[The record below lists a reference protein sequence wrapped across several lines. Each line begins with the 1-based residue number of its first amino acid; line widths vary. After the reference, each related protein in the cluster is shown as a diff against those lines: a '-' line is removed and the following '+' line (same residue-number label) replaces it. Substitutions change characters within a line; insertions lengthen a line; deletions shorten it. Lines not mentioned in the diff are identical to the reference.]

1 MTTTTMTMFH
11 KNYIYDLPDELQSL
25 IYKKLFKETLSVIS
39 DMRETQ
45 DNYNKLVAY
54 IKENH
59 YRNYNPEVKRAI
71 WCIYNC
77 REVGDPYYKYYQ
89 YYADDTTDFL
99 RLNKMKMTAYDNK
112 YSTIKYMEFAM
123 FPIIEDN
130 VKNVLEEYARGLLS
144 GTDTY
149 PNPIPI
155 PIKTLRLSNKKI
167 RVEFKETHRFT
178 CCIDIYNSILE
189 TYNFITEVLF
199 ANNLDDIMDLR
210 IWFEYNSFLNGFSIR
225 DGSDGDGDTICTDF
239 YM

>member
-1 MTTTTMTMFH
+1 MTTMFH
-11 KNYIYDLPDELQSL
+11 KNYLYDLPDELQSL

-45 DNYNKLVAY
+45 DNYNTLVEY

-71 WCIYNC
+71 WCIYNR

-99 RLNKMKMTAYDNK
+99 RLNKMKMTAHERK
-112 YSTIKYMEFAM
+112 YSTIKYMVFAM

-130 VKNVLEEYARGLLS
+130 VKKVLEEYARGLLS
-144 GTDTY
+144 GT
-149 PNPIPI
+149 I
-155 PIKTLRLSNKKI
+155 PIKAFVLCNQKI
-167 RVEFKETHRFT
+167 RVEFKDTHRFT

-189 TYNFITEVLF
+189 TYNFIAEVLF

-225 DGSDGDGDTICTDF
+225 DGGDDGCDGDTICPDF

>member
-1 MTTTTMTMFH
+1 MVATE
-11 KNYIYDLPDELQSL
+11 NYLYDLPDELHSL

-99 RLNKMKMTAYDNK
+99 RLNKMKMTAHERK

-123 FPIIEDN
+123 FPIIEDR

-144 GTDTY
+144 GTDT
-149 PNPIPI
+149 NPI
-155 PIKTLRLSNKKI
+155 PIKTLLLCNQKI
-167 RVEFKETHRFT
+167 RVEFKDTHLFT
-178 CCIDIYNSILE
+178 CCIYIYNSILE
-189 TYNFITEVLF
+189 TYNFIAEVLF

>member
-1 MTTTTMTMFH
+1 MVATE
-11 KNYIYDLPDELQSL
+11 NYLYDLPDELHSL

-99 RLNKMKMTAYDNK
+99 RLNKMKMTAYDRK

-123 FPIIEDN
+123 FPIIEDK

-144 GTDTY
+144 GTDT
-149 PNPIPI
+149 N
-155 PIKTLRLSNKKI
+155 PIKTLLLCNQKI

-178 CCIDIYNSILE
+178 CCIDIYNGIIE
-189 TYNFITEVLF
+189 TYNFIAEVLF

-225 DGSDGDGDTICTDF
+225 DGSDGDTICTDF

>member
-1 MTTTTMTMFH
+1 MVATAVRE
-11 KNYIYDLPDELQSL
+11 NYLYDLPDELHSL

-99 RLNKMKMTAYDNK
+99 RLNKMKMTAYDRK

-123 FPIIEDN
+123 FPIIEDR

-144 GTDTY
+144 GTN
-149 PNPIPI
+149 PNPI
-155 PIKTLRLSNKKI
+155 PIKTLLLCNQKI
-167 RVEFKETHRFT
+167 RVEFKDTHRFT
-178 CCIDIYNSILE
+178 CCIDIYNGILE
-189 TYNFITEVLF
+189 TYNFIAEVLF

-225 DGSDGDGDTICTDF
+225 DGSDGDTICTDF

>member
-1 MTTTTMTMFH
+1 MAATAVRE
-11 KNYIYDLPDELQSL
+11 NYLYDLPDELHSL

-99 RLNKMKMTAYDNK
+99 RLNKMKMTAHDRK

-123 FPIIEDN
+123 FPIIEDK

-144 GTDTY
+144 GTDTN

-155 PIKTLRLSNKKI
+155 PIKTLLLCNQKI
-167 RVEFKETHRFT
+167 RVEFKDIHRFT
-178 CCIDIYNSILE
+178 CCIDIYNGILE
-189 TYNFITEVLF
+189 TYNFIAEVLF

-225 DGSDGDGDTICTDF
+225 DGDTICTDF

>member
-1 MTTTTMTMFH
+1 MVATAVRE
-11 KNYIYDLPDELQSL
+11 NYLYDLPDELHSL

-99 RLNKMKMTAYDNK
+99 RLNKMKMTAYDRK

-123 FPIIEDN
+123 FPIIEDR

-144 GTDTY
+144 GTDT
-149 PNPIPI
+149 NPI
-155 PIKTLRLSNKKI
+155 PIKTLLLCNQKI
-167 RVEFKETHRFT
+167 RVEFKDTHRFT

-189 TYNFITEVLF
+189 TYNFIAEVLF

-225 DGSDGDGDTICTDF
+225 DGSDGDTICTDF

>member
-1 MTTTTMTMFH
+1 MAATE
-11 KNYIYDLPDELQSL
+11 NYLYDLPDELHSL

-99 RLNKMKMTAYDNK
+99 RLNKMKMTAYDRK

-123 FPIIEDN
+123 FPIIEDR

-144 GTDTY
+144 GTDT
-149 PNPIPI
+149 N
-155 PIKTLRLSNKKI
+155 PIKTLLLCNQKI
-167 RVEFKETHRFT
+167 RVEFKDTHRFT
-178 CCIDIYNSILE
+178 CCIDIYNGILE
-189 TYNFITEVLF
+189 TYNFIAEVLF

>member
-1 MTTTTMTMFH
+1 MVATAVRE
-11 KNYIYDLPDELQSL
+11 NYLYDLPDELHSL

-99 RLNKMKMTAYDNK
+99 RLNKMKMTAHERK

-123 FPIIEDN
+123 FPIIEDK

-144 GTDTY
+144 GTDTN

-155 PIKTLRLSNKKI
+155 PIKTLWLCNQKI

-189 TYNFITEVLF
+189 TYNFIAEVLF

-225 DGSDGDGDTICTDF
+225 NGSDGDGDTICTDF

>member
-1 MTTTTMTMFH
+1 MVATE
-11 KNYIYDLPDELQSL
+11 NYLYDLPDELHSL

-99 RLNKMKMTAYDNK
+99 RLNKMKMTAHERK

-123 FPIIEDN
+123 FPIIEDR

-144 GTDTY
+144 GTDT
-149 PNPIPI
+149 NPI
-155 PIKTLRLSNKKI
+155 PIKTLLLCNQKI
-167 RVEFKETHRFT
+167 RVEFKDTHRFT

-189 TYNFITEVLF
+189 TYNFIAEVLF

-225 DGSDGDGDTICTDF
+225 DGGDDGDTICTDF

>member
-1 MTTTTMTMFH
+1 MAASA
-11 KNYIYDLPDELQSL
+11 NYLYDLPDELHSL

-59 YRNYNPEVKRAI
+59 YRNYNPEGKRAI
-71 WCIYNC
+71 WCIYNR
-77 REVGDPYYKYYQ
+77 REVGDPYYKYYKYYQ

-99 RLNKMKMTAYDNK
+99 RLNKMKMTAHDSK

-123 FPIIEDN
+123 FPIIQDH
-130 VKNVLEEYARGLLS
+130 VKKVLEEYARGLL
-144 GTDTY
+144 T
-149 PNPIPI
+149 NPIPI
-155 PIKTLRLSNKKI
+155 KAFVLCNQKI
-167 RVEFKETHRFT
+167 RVEFKDTHRFT

-199 ANNLDDIMDLR
+199 ANNLDGIMDLR

-225 DGSDGDGDTICTDF
+225 YGSDGDGDTICPDF

>member
-1 MTTTTMTMFH
+1 MVATAVRE
-11 KNYIYDLPDELQSL
+11 NYLYDLPDELHSL

-99 RLNKMKMTAYDNK
+99 RLNKMKMTAHDRK

-123 FPIIEDN
+123 FPIIEDK

-144 GTDTY
+144 GTDT
-149 PNPIPI
+149 N
-155 PIKTLRLSNKKI
+155 PIKTLLLCNQKI
-167 RVEFKETHRFT
+167 RVEFKDIHRFT
-178 CCIDIYNSILE
+178 CCIDIYNGILE
-189 TYNFITEVLF
+189 TYNFIAEVLF

-225 DGSDGDGDTICTDF
+225 DGDTICTDF

>member
-1 MTTTTMTMFH
+1 MAATAVRE
-11 KNYIYDLPDELQSL
+11 NYLYDLPDELHSL

-99 RLNKMKMTAYDNK
+99 RLNKMKMTAHDRK

-123 FPIIEDN
+123 FPIIEDK

-144 GTDTY
+144 GTDTN
-149 PNPIPI
+149 PN
-155 PIKTLRLSNKKI
+155 PIKTLLLCNQKI
-167 RVEFKETHRFT
+167 RVEFKDTHRFT

-189 TYNFITEVLF
+189 TYNFIAEVLF

-225 DGSDGDGDTICTDF
+225 DGSDGDTICTDF

>member
-1 MTTTTMTMFH
+1 MVATAVRE
-11 KNYIYDLPDELQSL
+11 NYLYDLPDELHSL

-99 RLNKMKMTAYDNK
+99 RLNKMKMTAYDRK

-123 FPIIEDN
+123 FPIIEDR

-144 GTDTY
+144 GTN
-149 PNPIPI
+149 PNPI
-155 PIKTLRLSNKKI
+155 PIKTLLLCNQKI
-167 RVEFKETHRFT
+167 RVEFKDTHRFT

-189 TYNFITEVLF
+189 TYNFIADVLF

>member
-1 MTTTTMTMFH
+1 MVATAVRE
-11 KNYIYDLPDELQSL
+11 NYLYDLPDELHSL
-25 IYKKLFKETLSVIS
+25 IYKNLFKETLSVIS

-99 RLNKMKMTAYDNK
+99 RLNKMKMTAYDRK

-123 FPIIEDN
+123 FPIIEDR

-144 GTDTY
+144 GTDT
-149 PNPIPI
+149 NPI
-155 PIKTLRLSNKKI
+155 PIKTLLLCNQKI
-167 RVEFKETHRFT
+167 RVEFKDTHRFT
-178 CCIDIYNSILE
+178 CCIDIYNGILE
-189 TYNFITEVLF
+189 TYNFIADVLF

-225 DGSDGDGDTICTDF
+225 DGSDGDTICTDF

>member
-1 MTTTTMTMFH
+1 MVATAVRE
-11 KNYIYDLPDELQSL
+11 NYLYDLPDELHSL

-99 RLNKMKMTAYDNK
+99 RLNKMKMTAYDRK

-123 FPIIEDN
+123 FPIIEDR

-144 GTDTY
+144 GTDT
-149 PNPIPI
+149 NPI
-155 PIKTLRLSNKKI
+155 PIKTLLLCNQKI
-167 RVEFKETHRFT
+167 RVEFKDTHRFT

-189 TYNFITEVLF
+189 TYNFIAEVLF

>member
-1 MTTTTMTMFH
+1 MVATAVRE
-11 KNYIYDLPDELQSL
+11 NYLYDLPDELHSL

-54 IKENH
+54 IKDNH

-99 RLNKMKMTAYDNK
+99 RLNKMKMTAYERK

-123 FPIIEDN
+123 FPIIEDK

-144 GTDTY
+144 GTDT
-149 PNPIPI
+149 N
-155 PIKTLRLSNKKI
+155 PIKTLLLCNQKI

-178 CCIDIYNSILE
+178 CCIDIYNGIIE
-189 TYNFITEVLF
+189 TYNFIAEVLF

-225 DGSDGDGDTICTDF
+225 DGSDGDTICTDF

>member
-1 MTTTTMTMFH
+1 MVATE
-11 KNYIYDLPDELQSL
+11 NYLYDLPDELHSL

-54 IKENH
+54 IKDNH

-99 RLNKMKMTAYDNK
+99 RLNKMKMTAYERK

-123 FPIIEDN
+123 FPIIEDK

-144 GTDTY
+144 GTDT
-149 PNPIPI
+149 N
-155 PIKTLRLSNKKI
+155 PIKTLLLCNQKI
-167 RVEFKETHRFT
+167 RVEFKDIHRFT
-178 CCIDIYNSILE
+178 CCIDIYNSIIE
-189 TYNFITEVLF
+189 TYNFIAEVLF

-225 DGSDGDGDTICTDF
+225 YGSDGDGDTICTDF

>member
-1 MTTTTMTMFH
+1 MAATAVRE
-11 KNYIYDLPDELQSL
+11 NYLYDLPDELHSL

-130 VKNVLEEYARGLLS
+130 VKNVLEEYARGLLRD
-144 GTDTY
+144 TDTY
-149 PNPIPI
+149 PIPIPI

-167 RVEFKETHRFT
+167 RVEFKDTHRFT
-178 CCIDIYNSILE
+178 CCIDIYNGILQ

-225 DGSDGDGDTICTDF
+225 DGDTICTDF

>member
-1 MTTTTMTMFH
+1 MVATE
-11 KNYIYDLPDELQSL
+11 NYLYDLPDELHSL

-99 RLNKMKMTAYDNK
+99 RLNKMKMTAHERK

-123 FPIIEDN
+123 FPIIEDR

-144 GTDTY
+144 GTDT
-149 PNPIPI
+149 NPI
-155 PIKTLRLSNKKI
+155 PIKTLLLCNQKI
-167 RVEFKETHRFT
+167 RVEFKDTHRFT

-189 TYNFITEVLF
+189 TYNFIAEVLF

>member
-1 MTTTTMTMFH
+1 MVATAVRE
-11 KNYIYDLPDELQSL
+11 NYLYDLPDELHSL

-99 RLNKMKMTAYDNK
+99 RLNKMKMTAHDRK

-123 FPIIEDN
+123 FPIIEDR

-144 GTDTY
+144 GTDT
-149 PNPIPI
+149 NPI
-155 PIKTLRLSNKKI
+155 PIKTLLLCNQKI
-167 RVEFKETHRFT
+167 RVEFKDTHRFT

-189 TYNFITEVLF
+189 TYNFIADVLF

-225 DGSDGDGDTICTDF
+225 DGSDGDTICTDF

>member
-1 MTTTTMTMFH
+1 MVATAVRE
-11 KNYIYDLPDELQSL
+11 NYLYDLPDELHSL

-99 RLNKMKMTAYDNK
+99 RLNKMKMTAYDRK

-123 FPIIEDN
+123 FPIIEDR

-144 GTDTY
+144 GTDT
-149 PNPIPI
+149 NPI
-155 PIKTLRLSNKKI
+155 PIKTLLLCNQKI
-167 RVEFKETHRFT
+167 RVEFKDTHRFT

-189 TYNFITEVLF
+189 TYNFIADVLF

-225 DGSDGDGDTICTDF
+225 DGSDGDTICTDF

>member
-1 MTTTTMTMFH
+1 MVATAVRE
-11 KNYIYDLPDELQSL
+11 NYLYDLPDELHSL

-54 IKENH
+54 INENH

-99 RLNKMKMTAYDNK
+99 RLNKMKMTAYERK

-123 FPIIEDN
+123 FPIIEDK

-144 GTDTY
+144 GTDTNPN

-155 PIKTLRLSNKKI
+155 PIKTLLLCNQKI
-167 RVEFKETHRFT
+167 RVEFKDIHRFT
-178 CCIDIYNSILE
+178 CCIDIYNGIIE
-189 TYNFITEVLF
+189 TYNFIAEVLF

-225 DGSDGDGDTICTDF
+225 DGDTICTDF

>member
-1 MTTTTMTMFH
+1 MVATE
-11 KNYIYDLPDELQSL
+11 NYLYDLPDELHSL

-99 RLNKMKMTAYDNK
+99 RLNKMKMTAYDRK

-123 FPIIEDN
+123 FPIIEDR

-144 GTDTY
+144 GTDT
-149 PNPIPI
+149 N
-155 PIKTLRLSNKKI
+155 PIKTLLLCNQKI
-167 RVEFKETHRFT
+167 RVEFKDTHRFT
-178 CCIDIYNSILE
+178 CCIDIYNGILE
-189 TYNFITEVLF
+189 TYNFIAEVLF

>member
-1 MTTTTMTMFH
+1 MVATAVRE
-11 KNYIYDLPDELQSL
+11 NYLYDLPDELHSL

-99 RLNKMKMTAYDNK
+99 RLNKMKMTAYDRK

-123 FPIIEDN
+123 FPIIEDK

-144 GTDTY
+144 VTDT
-149 PNPIPI
+149 N
-155 PIKTLRLSNKKI
+155 PIKTLLLCNQKI

-178 CCIDIYNSILE
+178 CCIDIYNGILE
-189 TYNFITEVLF
+189 TYNFIAEVLF

-225 DGSDGDGDTICTDF
+225 DGSDGDTICTDF

>member
-1 MTTTTMTMFH
+1 MVATAVRE
-11 KNYIYDLPDELQSL
+11 NYLYDLPDELQSL

-99 RLNKMKMTAYDNK
+99 RLNKMKMTAYERK

-130 VKNVLEEYARGLLS
+130 VKNVLEEYARGLLR
-144 GTDTY
+144 GTDTN
-149 PNPIPI
+149 PNPI

-178 CCIDIYNSILE
+178 CCIDIYNGILE

-225 DGSDGDGDTICTDF
+225 DGDTICPYF